1 MEAVPVAA
9 PCTPS
14 RARAKSS
21 MPTLGAVA
29 VRTALTMAPASPK
42 RYRRRWPKRSP
53 ALPKNGAAMPKASSG
68 PVEAQVRTEKLVW
81 KSALTVGSATTKT
94 VKVMLSESSPA
105 RRAVRAHH
113 R

>member
-1 MEAVPVAA
+1 M
-9 PCTPS
+9 
-14 RARAKSS
+14 
-21 MPTLGAVA
+21 GAVA
-29 VRTALTMAPASPK
+29 VTTALTMAPTSPK

-53 ALPKNGAAMPKASSG
+53 ALPKNGAAMPNASRG

-81 KSALTVGSATTKT
+81 KSSRTVGRATTKT

-105 RRAVRAHH
+105 SNAVSDHH